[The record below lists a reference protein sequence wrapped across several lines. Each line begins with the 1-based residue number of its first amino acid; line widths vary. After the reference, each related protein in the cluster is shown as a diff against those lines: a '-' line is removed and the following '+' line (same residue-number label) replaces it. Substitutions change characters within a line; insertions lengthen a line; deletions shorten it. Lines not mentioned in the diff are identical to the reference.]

1 MFSLV
6 QSGQGKTITM
16 THFPLAIGVQT
27 HALGQEWR
35 SHSSAVPHTH
45 HGESLGI
52 YPWSLS
58 IMCGLFSD
66 WKLGILVPTGK
77 LCPFLLQ
84 HS

>member
-16 THFPLAIGVQT
+16 THFPLPLVFRPT
-27 HALGQEWR
+27 HWGR
-35 SHSSAVPHTH
+35 SGEATPVPSLT
-45 HGESLGI
+45 GESLGI

-66 WKLGILVPTGK
+66 WQLGILVPTSK